1 MTPAEPNRDAAWRP
15 RLAARAR
22 LQFDAIANQ
31 EMLLFPEAAL
41 ALNETAAAVVRLC
54 DGERSVTAIAG
65 AVAEQFSS
73 RDPAAIA
80 ADVDDFIRQLG
91 ARGLLE

>member
-1 MTPAEPNRDAAWRP
+1 MQAQQAWRP

-22 LQFDAIANQ
+22 LKFDPIAKQ

-41 ALNETAAAVVRLC
+41 ALNETGAAILRVC
-54 DGERSVTAIAG
+54 DGMRTTAEIVDELCRNYERTDRNALTREVVEFLDAI
-65 AVAEQFSS
+65 
-73 RDPAAIA
+73 R
-80 ADVDDFIRQLG
+80 

>member
-1 MTPAEPNRDAAWRP
+1 MTPADPRRDAEWQP

-22 LQFDAIANQ
+22 IQYDAIACQ
-31 EMLLFPEAAL
+31 DLLLFPEAAL
-41 ALNETAAAVVRLC
+41 VLNATAAAIVRLC
-54 DGERSVTAIAG
+54 DGERSVSAIAD
-65 AVAEQFSS
+65 AVAEQFSA

-80 ADVDDFIRQLG
+80 ADVDEFIRQLG